1 MNKLTHAQTTN
12 GVEGDKLPPTPNL
25 KHTLDEHLTV
35 ATKQAKISSRVRSF
49 RSRLEAM
56 APGNSVQLHEVID
69 ITAQAE
75 TTSGTATLICT
86 SGGCYLLVP
95 TDTSQPQE
103 TFSLEAAEAVL
114 ATRYALPAASRE
126 ELSADGA
133 AAIRAR
139 ESRERVAER
148 EAAKKAAVHA
158 ATEEWHREQALLA
171 CELGLTF
178 DQWQRIVNLLSKP
191 PPKLVAGCLVTNS
204 VAIGRAIVLDE
215 AVKEAVSAPLHQS
228 VKAAAERA
236 SEQGEKA
243 KKKREKGLNQDTW
256 AGRDVTDM
264 IPALQKQVEEA
275 EERAA
280 EQQHKKEQAACNQK
294 ERQAERVRV
303 ACAHLVGERA
313 QGDASHLSIADLVA

>member
-1 MNKLTHAQTTN
+1 
-12 GVEGDKLPPTPNL
+12 
-25 KHTLDEHLTV
+25 
-35 ATKQAKISSRVRSF
+35 
-49 RSRLEAM
+49 M
-56 APGNSVQLHEVID
+56 APGNSVQLHAVID
-69 ITAQAE
+69 TTTQAE
-75 TTSGTATLICT
+75 TTSGTTATLVCT

-95 TDTSQPQE
+95 TDTSKPQE
-103 TFSLEAAEAVL
+103 TFSLEEAEAIL
-114 ATRYALPAASRE
+114 ATRYALPTAAARE

-313 QGDASHLSIADLVA
+313 QGDASRLSIHCRPSCSRSMEGRRGACKRQEGEQE